1 MDVYA
6 TTVPREVRR
15 GRGVSYSVGTR
26 SWTQVL
32 LKNSQCSFLLS
43 QLPSSN
49 FFLRIWKMLTLK
61 ILSYGWFSNVF
72 YAPKPSFFLKILF
85 WGLRCHLEH
94 SPLAMSQLSVAFCC
108 VIKYQDGLCCVV
120 IIVCKLSVYSG
131 TLPKDA
137 HVCLL
142 WCPWLF
148 SKYEAYWSQKG
159 VSQDSEESVLKVKF

>member
-1 MDVYA
+1 MFCCMDVY
-6 TTVPREVRR
+6 TMTVPREVRR
-15 GRGVSYSVGTR
+15 GCGVSYSVSTR

-32 LKNSQCSFLLS
+32 VKNSQCSFLLS

-72 YAPKPSFFLKILF
+72 YAPKPSFFLKVLC
-85 WGLRCHLEH
+85 WGLRRHLEQ
-94 SPLAMSQLSVAFCC
+94 SLGYVTAFRG
-108 VIKYQDGLCCVV
+108 ISLCCKVPGWPLLCCDHSV
-120 IIVCKLSVYSG
+120 QIVYSG
-131 TLPKDA
+131 TFPKDT

-148 SKYEAYWSQKG
+148 SEYEAYWSQKCI
-159 VSQDSEESVLKVKF
+159 SQDSGKSVLKS